1 MKRPGDYLAAGFGLA
16 FGRPHL
22 ILLDVVAKGLRWG
35 IVVFLLMLAVGATLA
50 RIPASEAQ
58 ILLIRSGVPDLEALA
73 LDASLAANAGLLLVH
88 LIAAGL
94 AGAVAS
100 VLIEGVT
107 RGIIVGL
114 DRTPAT
120 EPGASGRPPGRF
132 DPGARG
138 TVAIRSVL
146 RHLASGLT
154 RRLVF
159 GALAIILALWL
170 VGPVLTGEA
179 GQWTWTGTELRWPII
194 AGVIL
199 VGLVAFSLTILD
211 TLARLGALEL
221 MGTSLPEVVAVSAF
235 PIMIEL
241 TVWTASL
248 AVLAVLA
255 GRAGP
260 GPHPLLVAGLILAAT
275 TVSSA
280 MLLVRYGSIGL
291 MHKDLQPSE

>member
-73 LDASLAANAGLLLVH
+73 LGASLAANAGLLLVH

-107 RGIIVGL
+107 RGVIVGL

-120 EPGASGRPPGRF
+120 EPGASGRPPGR
-132 DPGARG
+132 ARG
-138 TVAIRSVL
+138 TVVIRSVL

-248 AVLAVLA
+248 AVLA

>member
-107 RGIIVGL
+107 RGVIVGL

-120 EPGASGRPPGRF
+120 EPGASGRPPGR
-132 DPGARG
+132 ARG
-138 TVAIRSVL
+138 TVVIRSVL

-248 AVLAVLA
+248 AVLA